1 MSVGEVDSNLGTAE
15 RLDEVA
21 HLLALGYLRLR
32 ERQRANHPNQLSKL
46 GLDFSGHQRMCV
58 ENHDAHGESE
68 R

>member
-1 MSVGEVDSNLGTAE
+1 MSVGAPDANLGSQE

-21 HLLALGYLRLR
+21 RLLALGYLRMR
-32 ERQRANHPNQLSKL
+32 ERQRKTHPNPLSKL

-58 ENHDAHGESE
+58 ENNDAHGESK

>member
-1 MSVGEVDSNLGTAE
+1 MSVGAVDSNLGTEE

-21 HLLALGYLRLR
+21 HLLALGYLRHR

-58 ENHDAHGESE
+58 ENHDAHGESK

>member
-1 MSVGEVDSNLGTAE
+1 MSDGAPDANLGAEE

-21 HLLALGYLRLR
+21 RLLALGYLRLR
-32 ERQRANHPNQLSKL
+32 ERRRASHPNQLSKL

-58 ENHDAHGESE
+58 ENSDARGEPE

>member
-1 MSVGEVDSNLGTAE
+1 MSVGAPDANLGTEE

-46 GLDFSGHQRMCV
+46 GLDFSDYQRMCV
-58 ENHDAHGESE
+58 ANSDAHGESE